1 MVSQREKV
9 QAEPT
14 ILEFRLG
21 AGLEQYTHFV
31 KHLPV
36 CESQAVLE
44 GSVFG
49 AAIIADACVWDIL
62 NVAVKV
68 GLIGSV
74 TTGIY
79 PFLVIVLIHRVLRSC
94 RRKLRHAC
102 KQPCIE
108 SDFDGRDGAT
118 L

>member
-49 AAIIADACVWDIL
+49 VAIIADACVWDIL
-62 NVAVKV
+62 NVAVEA
-68 GLIGSV
+68 GLLGSLPRGV
-74 TTGIY
+74 Y
-79 PFLVIVLIHRVLRSC
+79 PFCPATAGNGDSVRPLR
-94 RRKLRHAC
+94 
-102 KQPCIE
+102 
-108 SDFDGRDGAT
+108 
-118 L
+118 